1 LEKVQT
7 TVAEQAQQAATHWGN
22 VAENIG
28 EAFQA
33 MAPLMERVSKMAEDV
48 SAMVRDYAK
57 FLFMSKGEKAL
68 APSLKRLEDAVRPD
82 IEAEKAWLKEL
93 GLIPRL
99 SEEQVKDIRS
109 AYGES
114 RQFEQWQDQVRGTD
128 LIPVRQ
134 EPIPTD
140 PGMFEE
146 MWQGASAAVLNY
158 QENVANAMQA
168 THDAVTEGLFAT
180 QQVISDVFFDA
191 LTGKM
196 KSFKEYMLT
205 FLKDLSS
212 ALSDFAAKM
221 AMMGIIKGAVG
232 AATSL
237 FGGGGGLIPV
247 GGGGWGGP
255 AATGGGGLI
264 PVSGGSASFGSLL
277 NPSVT
282 GMGGLTSVGAGWQLG
297 GIAPARP
304 TPAVLGEG
312 GIPEAIVPLPHG
324 RAIPVEFTDGSPAG
338 AAQHIEVHNHIS
350 VSTVD
355 GISTMRAIK
364 DIMPWMI
371 QQIQQGIHQDPHSRA
386 FYRKLR

>member
-1 LEKVQT
+1 
-7 TVAEQAQQAATHWGN
+7 
-22 VAENIG
+22 
-28 EAFQA
+28 
-33 MAPLMERVSKMAEDV
+33 
-48 SAMVRDYAK
+48 
-57 FLFMSKGEKAL
+57 
-68 APSLKRLEDAVRPD
+68 
-82 IEAEKAWLKEL
+82 
-93 GLIPRL
+93 
-99 SEEQVKDIRS
+99 
-109 AYGES
+109 
-114 RQFEQWQDQVRGTD
+114 
-128 LIPVRQ
+128 
-134 EPIPTD
+134 
-140 PGMFEE
+140 
-146 MWQGASAAVLNY
+146 
-158 QENVANAMQA
+158 MQA

-282 GMGGLTSVGAGWQLG
+282 PYRM
-297 GIAPARP
+297 
-304 TPAVLGEG
+304 AVRF
-312 GIPEAIVPLPHG
+312 PLNSQMVVL
-324 RAIPVEFTDGSPAG
+324 PVLRS
-338 AAQHIEVHNHIS
+338 IS
-350 VSTVD
+350 RSIT
-355 GISTMRAIK
+355 IF
-364 DIMPWMI
+364 
-371 QQIQQGIHQDPHSRA
+371 Q
-386 FYRKLR
+386 